1 MTGNMKKQL
10 RRLISVLLALSMCV
24 LLLTGCGS
32 TSSSGNETG
41 GNTPGKETGKN
52 DDKKNNSNSSLINKD
67 AIYKSTPFEVA
78 ISVSDIAQVTVS
90 GDTLY
95 MGGYVYDLETGL
107 ATYCLYAGGLD
118 GSDLK
123 VIYEYSENDEKY
135 PIDEGTEDEDSEV
148 YTGQSIQSIVGDGQ
162 GNLITLTNK
171 WTQTADEYISE
182 MLLVKIDREGNELW
196 NASLKDVSY
205 ANCVACGGDKI
216 VISYENILYVFGGDG
231 SPLNQIE
238 FTGNFWINSMV
249 ALEDGRVYVT
259 YYDYSNEY
267 GRYVL
272 APVDLQT
279 GQLGEAIENTWA
291 NLGMN
296 LVPGIG
302 YDIFLQNSN
311 MIAGYNIGDENYTEL
326 LNFVDSDIDA
336 GNMNFI
342 CPTAEG
348 KFLMGAYNIETWNME
363 MFELTKVDPADVK
376 DKVVLTLGMLY
387 SDYQMTSEVIKF
399 NKTNEDYRIKLVI
412 YNTYNSDENPEGAI
426 TQLNNDITGGK
437 MPDILIT
444 NSYSM
449 PLNSYISKGSFED
462 LYTWLDS
469 DAELNREDYMP
480 NVLEAFTV
488 DGKLYQITPSFSI
501 NTLAGKSSIVGDTP
515 GWTIDDVMALAEQ
528 YPDSELFNMVSR
540 GDMLTNFM
548 SCGGYQFIDEM
559 EGTCS
564 FDSEEFIKLLEWV
577 NTFPEE
583 VEYSRFD
590 DDYWMEYDSLWR
602 EDKVLLQSV
611 YLSSFVDFK
620 YMRGGTF
627 CAPVTYIGYPVSEGT
642 GALLQP
648 DNTFAMSAQS
658 ENKEGAWQFIR
669 YFLTDEY
676 QTSDNMWDFP
686 AKISALKQRGAEA
699 MEPYTYIDENGNEV
713 VVEDTY
719 WIGGEEVVIAPLTQ
733 EEIDG
738 YIEYMKTVN
747 HVYSLNADILN
758 IITEDAAIFFAGQ
771 KTAAEVAKT
780 IQSRANIFLAENS

>member
-1 MTGNMKKQL
+1 MKKQL

-469 DAELNREDYMP
+469 DGELNREDYMP

-488 DGKLYQITPSFSI
+488 DGKLYQITPSFSMSRR
-501 NTLAGKSSIVGDTP
+501 TSTGRTRSAS
-515 GWTIDDVMALAEQ
+515 ALA
-528 YPDSELFNMVSR
+528 
-540 GDMLTNFM
+540 
-548 SCGGYQFIDEM
+548 
-559 EGTCS
+559 
-564 FDSEEFIKLLEWV
+564 
-577 NTFPEE
+577 
-583 VEYSRFD
+583 
-590 DDYWMEYDSLWR
+590 
-602 EDKVLLQSV
+602 
-611 YLSSFVDFK
+611 
-620 YMRGGTF
+620 
-627 CAPVTYIGYPVSEGT
+627 
-642 GALLQP
+642 
-648 DNTFAMSAQS
+648 
-658 ENKEGAWQFIR
+658 
-669 YFLTDEY
+669 
-676 QTSDNMWDFP
+676 
-686 AKISALKQRGAEA
+686 
-699 MEPYTYIDENGNEV
+699 
-713 VVEDTY
+713 
-719 WIGGEEVVIAPLTQ
+719 
-733 EEIDG
+733 
-738 YIEYMKTVN
+738 
-747 HVYSLNADILN
+747 
-758 IITEDAAIFFAGQ
+758 
-771 KTAAEVAKT
+771 
-780 IQSRANIFLAENS
+780 